1 MYQCVC
7 VHMCAFICV
16 CLNVSMCICELKIV
30 PKASFMVGKYSTT
43 NGNHRL
49 KNILYLAL
57 YTRDNA
63 ISTWSYSDEIA
74 KEMLYNLCFYEV
86 FEVLCLHYPKSTSPY
101 RLILFQVFSSWM
113 W

>member
-1 MYQCVC
+1 MYECVC

-43 NGNHRL
+43 NGNHRF

-57 YTRDNA
+57 YTRDNT
-63 ISTWSYSDEIA
+63 ISNGLTA
-74 KEMLYNLCFYEV
+74 MKLPRRCFTIFAFMKSLRSFAYITRKAH
-86 FEVLCLHYPKSTSPY
+86 LHTG
-101 RLILFQVFSSWM
+101 
-113 W
+113 